1 METTRQKKVSRLLQ
15 KELSSVLQK
24 EASQFCGNVIISVT
38 IVRVSTDLANANVF
52 LSVFPSEDPLK
63 TIDLI
68 TKNKGFFRKKLGD
81 RIKKQLRLVPD
92 LSYFLDDS
100 ASFAEKIDKL
110 LKK

>member
-1 METTRQKKVSRLLQ
+1 M
-15 KELSSVLQK
+15 
-24 EASQFCGNVIISVT
+24 
-38 IVRVSTDLANANVF
+38 STDLANANVF